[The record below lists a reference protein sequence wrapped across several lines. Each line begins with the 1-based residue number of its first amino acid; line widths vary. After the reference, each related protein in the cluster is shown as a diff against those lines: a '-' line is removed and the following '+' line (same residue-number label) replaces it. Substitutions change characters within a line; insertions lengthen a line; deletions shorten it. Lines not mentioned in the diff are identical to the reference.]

1 MAGTSIPKELVEETY
16 RAIEQ
21 ARASGKIAKGS
32 NETTKQVERGQAK
45 LVILAKD
52 VEPAEVVMHLP
63 ALCKE
68 KGIVCVEVP
77 SKEELGAAAGL
88 VVKTACVAVV
98 KEGDAKDAIS
108 KIIEEVRS
116 LAPSNTA

>member
-1 MAGTSIPKELVEETY
+1 MRYHLLDTLSMQQRSEHRNVKQNTYKIHNINKEKTMLLFANRACGGQRMAGTSIPKELVEETY

-68 KGIVCVEVP
+68 KGN
-77 SKEELGAAAGL
+77 
-88 VVKTACVAVV
+88 
-98 KEGDAKDAIS
+98 
-108 KIIEEVRS
+108 
-116 LAPSNTA
+116 LA

>member
-63 ALCKE
+63 ILAKE
-68 KGIVCVEVP
+68 KGVPCVEVP
-77 SKEELGAAAGL
+77 SKEELGAAAGIQ
-88 VVKTACVAVV
+88 VGTAAIAIVT
-98 KEGDAKDAIS
+98 EGDAKALI
-108 KIIEEVRS
+108 KEIAEAQAE
-116 LAPSNTA
+116 

>member
-116 LAPSNTA
+116 LAPSKTA